1 MSITAAIT
9 TMAITWTTARKCVM
23 LGVLPTTEEP

>member
-9 TMAITWTTARKCVM
+9 TVMAAI
-23 LGVLPTTEEP
+23 LGGGAFGAAVADGSGG